1 MLIQLSNWS
10 TLHRKNLNYGMKWEY
25 LIMIKT
31 INVAGITTQGSSF
44 KLANIKA
51 EEVLSVSSSCTVSWT
66 ECIVDDLPAAAKE
79 VTKALGITLD
89 PSILLGSYLSGYEDR
104 GEILGLMLP
113 IIVFT
118 ESKVRPTPMLIY
130 IRKDHIVTI
139 QDEHA
144 GKILKLSEYASTFFR
159 KLPTKPE
166 EWVDRQTTLM
176 IRIIDEL
183 SEHNFTVLRMIVE
196 SAEQIE
202 IDLAGLRQIP
212 RDLTLE
218 MSNIKTSVLRFLNA
232 IWATHT
238 TVHSLRYGD
247 PDMVSDNGAILAK
260 FDVILAGLER
270 QIEVAEHVLEV
281 LTAGMNV
288 LQTEVSNKLGSFLLW
303 LTVIGTAILVPNTLA
318 TIYGAFPA
326 AEGQSLPRFLGLIFS
341 TVGATY
347 ATYWFVHKWWKKP
360 RRARRKKLHI

>member
-1 MLIQLSNWS
+1 
-10 TLHRKNLNYGMKWEY
+10 
-25 LIMIKT
+25 MIKT
-31 INVAGITTQGSSF
+31 INVTGITTQGSSF
-44 KLANIKA
+44 KLANISP
-51 EEVLSVSSSCTVSWT
+51 EEILSVSSSCTVSWT
-66 ECIVDDLPAAAKE
+66 ECIVDDLPEAAKD

-89 PSILLGSYLSGYEDR
+89 PSIVLASYLSGYEDR

-113 IIVFT
+113 TIMFT
-118 ESKVRPTPMLIY
+118 GSKVRVTPMLIY
-130 IRKDHIVTI
+130 LRKDHIVTV

-144 GKILKLSEYASTFFR
+144 GKILRLSEYASTFFR
-159 KLPTKPE
+159 RLPTKPE
-166 EWVDRQTTLM
+166 EWADRQTTLL

-196 SAEQIE
+196 AAEQIE

-212 RDLTLE
+212 RDLTVE
-218 MSNIKTSVLRFLNA
+218 MSSIKTSVLTFLNA

-247 PDMVSDNGAILAK
+247 PDMVTDNDTILSK
-260 FDVILAGLER
+260 FDVVLAGLER
-270 QIEVAEHVLEV
+270 QIQMAEHVLEV

-303 LTVIGTAILVPNTLA
+303 LSVIGTAVLVPNTLA

-326 AEGQSLPRFLGLIFS
+326 PESMSLTRLLALIFS
-341 TVGATY
+341 TAGATY
-347 ATYWFVHKWWKKP
+347 GSYWFVAKWWQKP
-360 RRARRKKLHI
+360 RRVRRRKPHF

>member
-1 MLIQLSNWS
+1 
-10 TLHRKNLNYGMKWEY
+10 
-25 LIMIKT
+25 MIKT
-31 INVAGITTQGSSF
+31 VNVAGISTQGSSF
-44 KLANIKA
+44 KLSNIKP

-66 ECIVDDLPAAAKE
+66 ECIVDDIPESARE

-89 PSILLGSYLSGYEDR
+89 PSILLGSYLAGYEDR
-104 GEILGLMLP
+104 GEMLGLMFP
-113 IIVFT
+113 ILMFVG
-118 ESKVRPTPMLIY
+118 SKVRATPMLIY
-130 IRKDHIVTI
+130 MAKDHIVTI

-144 GKILKLSEYASTFFR
+144 GKILRLSDYSSVFFR

-166 EWVDRQTTLM
+166 DWTDRQTTLL
-176 IRIIDEL
+176 IRIIDEV

-212 RDLTLE
+212 RDLAME
-218 MSNIKTSVLRFLNA
+218 MSNIKTSVMRFLNA

-247 PDMVSDNGAILAK
+247 PDMVSDNDAILSK
-260 FDVILAGLER
+260 FDIILAGLER
-270 QIEVAEHVLEV
+270 QIEMAEHVLEV

-288 LQTEVSNKLGSFLLW
+288 LQTEVSNKLGAFLLW
-303 LTVIGTAILVPNTLA
+303 LTVVGTAVLVPNTLA

-326 AEGQSLPRFLGLIFS
+326 SESDWLPRLAALVMS

-347 ATYWFVHKWWKKP
+347 ASYWFVHQWWQKP
-360 RRARRKKLHI
+360 RSVRRRKTSLDRM

>member
-1 MLIQLSNWS
+1 
-10 TLHRKNLNYGMKWEY
+10 
-25 LIMIKT
+25 MIKA

-44 KLANIKA
+44 KLSNIKP
-51 EEVLSVSSSCTVSWT
+51 EEISSVSSSCTVSWT
-66 ECIVDDLPAAAKE
+66 ECIVDDIPGGAKE
-79 VTKALGITLD
+79 VTKTLGISMD

-104 GEILGLMLP
+104 GEILGLMFP
-113 IIVFT
+113 VIMFAG
-118 ESKVRPTPMLIY
+118 SRVRPTPMLIY
-130 IRKDHIVTI
+130 MSKDHIVTV

-144 GKILKLSEYASTFFR
+144 GKILKLSDYASTFFR
-159 KLPTKPE
+159 KLPTQPE
-166 EWVDRQTTLM
+166 EWVDRQTMLL

-212 RDLTLE
+212 RDLSVE
-218 MSNIKTSVLRFLNA
+218 MSNIKTSVMRFLNA

-247 PDMVSDNGAILAK
+247 PDMVSDNDAILAK

-270 QIEVAEHVLEV
+270 QIEMSEHVLAV

-318 TIYGAFPA
+318 TLYGAFPA
-326 AEGQSLPRFLGLIFS
+326 PEDASLPRLLALVVS

-347 ATYWFVHKWWKKP
+347 GTYWFVHKWWQRP
-360 RRARRKKLHI
+360 RTSRKKHI

>member
-1 MLIQLSNWS
+1 
-10 TLHRKNLNYGMKWEY
+10 
-25 LIMIKT
+25 MIKA

-44 KLANIKA
+44 KLSNIKA

-66 ECIVDDLPAAAKE
+66 ECIVDDLPAAAQE

-104 GEILGLMLP
+104 GDTLGLMFP
-113 IIVFT
+113 IITFAGG
-118 ESKVRPTPMLIY
+118 KVRPMPMLIY
-130 IRKDHIVTI
+130 IRKDHVVTI

-144 GKILKLSEYASTFFR
+144 GQILRLSEYASTFFR
-159 KLPTKPE
+159 RLPTKPE
-166 EWVDRQTTLM
+166 DWPDRQTTLL

-196 SAEQIE
+196 AAEQIE

-212 RDLTLE
+212 RDLPLE

-247 PDMVSDNGAILAK
+247 PDMVSDNDVILAK
-260 FDVILAGLER
+260 LDPILAGLER
-270 QIEVAEHVLEV
+270 QIQMAEHVLEL

-303 LTVIGTAILVPNTLA
+303 LTVIGTAVLVPNTVA

-326 AEGQSLPRFLGLIFS
+326 EESESLPRLLGLIFS

-347 ATYWFVHKWWKKP
+347 ASYWFVHQFWKKA
-360 RRARRKKLHI
+360 RRVRRKKLHI

>member
-1 MLIQLSNWS
+1 
-10 TLHRKNLNYGMKWEY
+10 
-25 LIMIKT
+25 MIKT

-44 KLANIKA
+44 RLTNIKA
-51 EEVLSVSSSCTVSWT
+51 EEISSVSSSCTVSWT
-66 ECIVDDLPAAAKE
+66 ECVVDDIPQSAKE

-104 GEILGLMLP
+104 GDTLGLMFP
-113 IIVFT
+113 IIIFT
-118 ESKVRPTPMLIY
+118 GSKVGPTPMLIY

-144 GKILKLSEYASTFFR
+144 GKILRLSDYASSFFR
-159 KLPTKPE
+159 KLPAGPE
-166 EWVDRQTTLM
+166 DWADRQTALL

-212 RDLTLE
+212 RDLTFE

-247 PDMVSDNGAILAK
+247 PDMVSDNDAILSK

-270 QIEVAEHVLEV
+270 QIQMAELVLEV
-281 LTAGMNV
+281 LTAGMSV

-303 LTVIGTAILVPNTLA
+303 LTVIGTAVLVPNTLA

-326 AEGQSLPRFLGLIFS
+326 VEDQSLPRLLGLIFS
-341 TVGATY
+341 TIGATY
-347 ATYWFVHKWWKKP
+347 ASYWYVHNKWWKKP
-360 RRARRKKLHI
+360 RRVRRKKLHI